1 MPATSPAQ
9 PTYDVRLVQCP
20 GLAPELRLAAESR
33 FKSALEFALGG
44 SEQVLLA
51 LQAYRLAQGLAQ
63 DLDEDPDDGS
73 ELGQEETNEDEDGD
87 EDEADAESLIAL
99 WEKAESDAIAAAVKP
114 LAAEAR
120 EQIATARF
128 EIVPH

>member
-1 MPATSPAQ
+1 
-9 PTYDVRLVQCP
+9 VQCP
-20 GLAPELRLAAESR
+20 GLAPELRPAAESR
-33 FKSALEFALGG
+33 FKSALDFALGG
-44 SEQVLLA
+44 AEQVLLA
-51 LQAYRLAQGLAQ
+51 LQAYRLAQALAQ
-63 DLDEDPDDGS
+63 DLDEDPDDES
-73 ELGQEETNEDEDGD
+73 ELGEDEDGD

-128 EIVPH
+128 EIIPH